1 MSQARTSRIDD
12 RHDTHETDAG
22 LFGSGSVTWRVI
34 SDPAAGVGGIRALFL
49 QALHPRAMAGVHEH
63 SSFPEDFWPRL
74 RRTADYVTTVAF
86 GTSSEV
92 DAAAAR
98 VRAVHRV
105 IHGVDPV
112 SGQRYSA
119 NDPDLLRWIHVC
131 EVSSFLDAV
140 RRGGLGISDAEAD
153 EFLAEQVGPAM
164 LLGAT
169 DLPASRAEVEDYFR
183 NVRPELTAS
192 PVSRRAAL
200 RLTLPPMPMRVAL
213 LTPAR
218 PAWTGIAALAFAML
232 PRWARRIYGLPGL
245 PTTDLS
251 ATLALRGV
259 RSTVL
264 AIPKSMLPERRRNL
278 TEHVP
283 TSHAHQ

>member
-1 MSQARTSRIDD
+1 MSQARISPRDNGPVDD
-12 RHDTHETDAG
+12 ADVG
-22 LFGSGSVTWRVI
+22 LFGPGSVTWRVI

-63 SSFPEDFWPRL
+63 SSFPADFWPRL
-74 RRTADYVTTVAF
+74 QRTADYVTTVAF
-86 GTSSEV
+86 GSTAEV

-98 VRAVHRV
+98 VRSVHRA
-105 IHGVDPV
+105 IRGVDPV

-140 RRGGLGISDAEAD
+140 RRGGLGITDAEAD

-169 DLPASRAEVEDYFR
+169 DLPASRAEVKDYLHD
-183 NVRPELTAS
+183 VRPELTAS

-200 RLTLPPMPMRVAL
+200 RLTLPPMPMRVEL

-218 PAWTGIAALAFAML
+218 PVWTGIAALSFALL
-232 PRWARRIYGLPGL
+232 PRWARRMYGLPGL
-245 PTTDLS
+245 PTTDLA
-251 ATLALRGV
+251 ATLSLRGL
-259 RSTVL
+259 RRAVL
-264 AIPKSMLPERRRNL
+264 AIPPSMLPQRRRNV
-278 TEHVP
+278 TEHIP
-283 TSHAHQ
+283 TTHAHQ

>member
-1 MSQARTSRIDD
+1 MSQAGTTPVDD
-12 RHDTHETDAG
+12 VG
-22 LFGSGSVTWRVI
+22 LFGPGSVTWRVI
-34 SDPAAGVGGIRALFL
+34 RDPAAGVGGIRALFL

-63 SSFPEDFWPRL
+63 SSFPDDFWPRL
-74 RRTADYVTTVAF
+74 QRTADYVTTVAF
-86 GTSSEV
+86 GTTAEV

-98 VRAVHRV
+98 VRSVHRA
-105 IHGVDPV
+105 IRGTDPV

-119 NDPDLLRWIHVC
+119 NDPELLRWIHVC

-140 RRGGLGISDAEAD
+140 RRGGLGITDAEAD

-169 DLPASRAEVEDYFR
+169 DLPASRAEVRDYLR
-183 NVRPELTAS
+183 DIRPELAAS

-200 RLTLPPMPMRVAL
+200 RLTLPPMPLRAEL

-218 PAWTGIAALAFAML
+218 PVWTGIAAVAFALL
-232 PRWARRIYGLPGL
+232 PRWARRMYGLPGL
-245 PTTDLS
+245 PTTDLA
-251 ATLALRGV
+251 ATLSLRGL
-259 RSTVL
+259 RRAVL
-264 AIPKSMLPERRRNL
+264 AIPPSMLPQRRRNL
-278 TEHVP
+278 TAHIP